1 MKSIIIYFS
10 RADENYFGGSLKY
23 IEKGNTEVIAEFIQD
38 LTGADMFKVEPLVP
52 YSKDYME
59 CIEEAKIRTKNHDAP
74 IKENVPEISSY
85 DVIYVGAPIY
95 WGGMPEEL
103 ITALNGLDFNGKI
116 IRPFTTH
123 EGSGLSGVPR
133 QLKEICK
140 GAEILDGLA
149 ISGSQV
155 NNSKSKVES
164 WIKKV

>member
-74 IKENVPEISSY
+74 IKEDVADISSY

-103 ITALNGLDFNGKI
+103 VTALNGLDFNGKI

-123 EGSGLSGVPR
+123 EGSGLSGVPG

-149 ISGSQV
+149 VSGSQV

-164 WIKKV
+164 WIKKL

>member
-1 MKSIIIYFS
+1 MSSEKSIIIYFS

-23 IEKGNTEVIAEFIQD
+23 IEKGNTEIVAEYIQD

-85 DVIYVGAPIY
+85 DVLYVGAPIY

-103 ITALNGLDFNGKI
+103 ITALDGLDYTGKT

-123 EGSGLSGVPR
+123 EGSGLSGVPG
-133 QLKEICK
+133 QLKKICK
-140 GAEILDGLA
+140 GAEVLDGLA
-149 ISGSQV
+149 ISGSHV
-155 NNSKSKVES
+155 NDSKSKVES
-164 WIKKV
+164 WI